1 MRTSMFLILMA
12 LVALTNCQLL
22 RDMEEPPQ
30 PDLSGDKYT
39 MPGEDEPHEGTWLQ
53 WPHNH
58 TYPGHAERHDV
69 TFIAITKA
77 LHTGERVH
85 IIVYDQ
91 GEEQRVQAL
100 LEQAQVDLT
109 QIDFYQWKT
118 DDYWVRD
125 NGPIFTFDENEQ
137 LMVQDWGFNGWGEKA
152 PFQNC
157 DRIPTKVSERLILP
171 MVPVS
176 MINEGGSVEID
187 GHGTLMA
194 KKSSILNNNRNP
206 GLTQAGA
213 EAYFRQYLGVTN
225 FIWLEGK
232 AGQEITDDH
241 IDGTARFANAHTIVT
256 YEEEESDP
264 KEYRQL
270 VEARNV
276 AGQSYD
282 IVELPLTRYRL
293 PSSREYGIYINFYIG
308 NEVVL
313 VPNFEDPH
321 DEIANARIQ
330 AIYPNRRV
338 VGIPA
343 IELGLDGG
351 GVHCVTQQQPRVR

>member
-1 MRTSMFLILMA
+1 MRTSMFLILMS
-12 LVALTNCQLL
+12 LVTLTNCQLL

-30 PDLSGDKYT
+30 PDLDEDTYT
-39 MPGEDEPHEGTWLQ
+39 MPGEDELHEGTWLQ

-58 TYPGHAERHDV
+58 TYPGHSQRHDG

-91 GEEQRVQAL
+91 DEEQRVRAL
-100 LEQAQVDLT
+100 LAHAQLDQT
-109 QIDFYQWKT
+109 QVDFYQWKT

-125 NGPIFTFDENEQ
+125 NGPIFTFDDKEN
-137 LMVQDWGFNGWGEKA
+137 LVVQNWGFNGWGEKA
-152 PFQNC
+152 PFQYC
-157 DRIPTKVSERLILP
+157 DQIPTKVSDRLSLP

-194 KKSSILNNNRNP
+194 KKSSILNSNRNP
-206 GLTQAGA
+206 GMTQAEA

-241 IDGTARFANAHTIVT
+241 IDGTARFANARTIVT

-270 VEARNV
+270 VEAKNV
-276 AGQSYD
+276 AGHAYD
-282 IVELPLTRYRL
+282 IVELPLTRYRF

-313 VPNFEDPH
+313 VPNFEDPN

-351 GVHCVTQQQPRVR
+351 GVHCVTQQQPKTR

>member
-1 MRTSMFLILMA
+1 MFLML
-12 LVALTNCQLL
+12 LSLLTLSNCQLL
-22 RDMEEPPQ
+22 RDMENPPQ
-30 PDLSGDKYT
+30 PDLGDAAYI
-39 MPGEDEPHEGTWLQ
+39 MPSEESPHEGTWLQ

-58 TYPGHAERHDV
+58 TYPGHTDRHDV

-91 GEEQRVQAL
+91 MEEQRVKTL
-100 LEQAQVDLT
+100 LGAANIDLT
-109 QIDFYQWKT
+109 QVDFYEWKT

-125 NGPIFTFDENEQ
+125 NGPIFTFDENQQ
-137 LMVQDWGFNGWGEKA
+137 LVVQDWGFNGWGEKT
-152 PFQNC
+152 PFQHC
-157 DRIPTKVSERLILP
+157 DQIPVKVSDILNLP
-171 MVPVS
+171 KVSVS

-194 KKSSILNNNRNP
+194 KKSSILNSNRNP
-206 GLTQAGA
+206 GLSQSAA
-213 EAYFRQYLGVTN
+213 EAFFRQYLGVTN

-241 IDGTARFANAHTIVT
+241 IDGTARFANENIIVT

-264 KEYRQL
+264 KEYQQL
-270 VEARNV
+270 VEARN
-276 AGQSYD
+276 ADGQAYD

-293 PSSREYGIYINFYIG
+293 PGSRDYGIYINFYVG

-330 AIYPNRRV
+330 AIFPNRRV

-351 GVHCVTQQQPRVR
+351 GVHCVTQQQPQAP

>member
-1 MRTSMFLILMA
+1 MRTPMLLSLMA

-30 PDLSGDKYT
+30 PDLSENEYT

-58 TYPGHAERHDV
+58 TYPGHTERHDV
-69 TFIAITKA
+69 TFVAITKA
-77 LHTGERVH
+77 LHVGERVH

-91 GEEQRVQAL
+91 VEEQRVQAL
-100 LEQAQVDLT
+100 LQHAQVDLT
-109 QIDFYQWKT
+109 QVDFYQWKT

-125 NGPIFTFDENEQ
+125 NGPIFTFDKNEQ
-137 LMVQDWGFNGWGEKA
+137 LVVQDWGFNGWGEKA
-152 PFQNC
+152 PFQHC
-157 DRIPTKVSERLILP
+157 DQIPGKVSEELGMPDL
-171 MVPVS
+171 VVS

-187 GHGTLMA
+187 GNGTLMA
-194 KKSSILNNNRNP
+194 KKSSILNINRNP
-206 GLTQAGA
+206 GLSQLAV
-213 EAYFRQYLGVTN
+213 EALFRQYLGVTN

-256 YEEEESDP
+256 YEQEESDP
-264 KEYRQL
+264 EEYQQL
-270 VEARNV
+270 VQARNV
-276 AGQSYD
+276 SGQSYD
-282 IVELPLTRYRL
+282 IVHLPLTRYRL
-293 PSSREYGIYINFYIG
+293 PASRDYGIYINFYIA

-330 AIYPNRRV
+330 ALYPNRRV

-343 IELGLDGG
+343 IELGIDGG
-351 GVHCVTQQQPRVR
+351 GVHCVTQQQPRAR